1 MAKPDSSASY
11 WFDKDD
17 DPAATA
23 AEPAR
28 RRSLSPLNLFAR
40 KLRAREEQHG
50 IEEVE
55 APLDAP
61 LDAPAEVEGPAPE
74 TAALAA
80 TAEAAPVADAVAAV
94 EARVTPSDDLIPEA
108 MTAAAILAAVRAPE
122 PEAAPAPTIAEAPAE
137 VQPVVAAPSQPETM
151 RVQEAAQEPAAE
163 IAAEIA
169 TDIATET
176 APEPA
181 PARRSSRVKTTFLGF
196 EHSDGRVVDVFAR
209 DDAATPAA
217 AAPQIDRVMY
227 PVGWLAIVEGPGRG
241 NSIALQAGVSQI
253 GRGDDQAIQLNYGD
267 MAISRSNHAAIAFD
281 HEDRRF
287 YLGHGGKT
295 NIVRLNG
302 KPVLST
308 EALES
313 GDKIRI
319 GETTL
324 RFVALCGPDFHW
336 TT

>member
-1 MAKPDSSASY
+1 MAKQDSSASY
-11 WFDKDD
+11 WFDRDN
-17 DPAATA
+17 DPAAQA

-40 KLRAREEQHG
+40 KLRAREEQQG
-50 IEEVE
+50 TEGAEATVE
-55 APLDAP
+55 RP
-61 LDAPAEVEGPAPE
+61 LDAPAEVEAPAPV
-74 TAALAA
+74 AAA
-80 TAEAAPVADAVAAV
+80 TEAETPEMAAPEVVAEAAPVADPVASMEK
-94 EARVTPSDDLIPEA
+94 EAAPSDGPMPDA

-122 PEAAPAPTIAEAPAE
+122 PEAAPE
-137 VQPVVAAPSQPETM
+137 PVVAEVKPVTAATAEPEVKPVQDAAP
-151 RVQEAAQEPAAE
+151 EPAAE
-163 IAAEIA
+163 A
-169 TDIATET
+169 
-176 APEPA
+176 APEPG
-181 PARRSSRVKTTFLGF
+181 PSRRSSRVKTTFLGF

-209 DDAATPAA
+209 DDAAAAPAA
-217 AAPQIDRVMY
+217 AAPQVDRVMY
-227 PVGWLAIVEGPGRG
+227 PVGWLAIVDGPGRG

-253 GRGDDQAIQLNYGD
+253 GRGDDQAIQLNFGD

>member
-11 WFDKDD
+11 WFDRDS
-17 DPAATA
+17 DPAQEA

-28 RRSLSPLNLFAR
+28 KRSLSPLNLFAR
-40 KLRAREEQHG
+40 KLRAREEPQNTEVA
-50 IEEVE
+50 EERTEVATEMPLQAETPPAVEPEPE
-55 APLDAP
+55 APFA
-61 LDAPAEVEGPAPE
+61 AVAESSPE
-74 TAALAA
+74 PTPI
-80 TAEAAPVADAVAAV
+80 AEAAVSPET
-94 EARVTPSDDLIPEA
+94 EALPAERPMPGAL
-108 MTAAAILAAVRAPE
+108 TAAAILAAVRAPE
-122 PEAAPAPTIAEAPAE
+122 PEAKPGPVAEVPAEDPPVAMTTSEPVAGAAPA
-137 VQPVVAAPSQPETM
+137 
-151 RVQEAAQEPAAE
+151 QEAAAEP
-163 IAAEIA
+163 
-169 TDIATET
+169 TV
-176 APEPA
+176 EPA

-209 DDAATPAA
+209 DDDAPAA
-217 AAPQIDRVMY
+217 AMPQIDRAMY
-227 PVGWLAIVEGPGRG
+227 PVGWLAIVDGPGRG

-253 GRGDDQAIQLNYGD
+253 GRGDDQAIQLNFGD

-313 GDKIRI
+313 GDRIRI